1 NAGAVG
7 GLCGFN
13 AGRIEGCGS
22 AAPLAKLP
30 QFAAWLQEGEA
41 GADAMTEALAR
52 QELALACGSDPLA
65 SVATPATA
73 AAANELTA
81 ALYGSGCV
89 GGLTGRNAATGTV

>member
-1 NAGAVG
+1 
-7 GLCGFN
+7 
-13 AGRIEGCGS
+13 
-22 AAPLAKLP
+22 
-30 QFAAWLQEGEA
+30 
-41 GADAMTEALAR
+41 MTEALAR

-89 GGLTGRNAATGTV
+89 GGLTGRNAPPAQ